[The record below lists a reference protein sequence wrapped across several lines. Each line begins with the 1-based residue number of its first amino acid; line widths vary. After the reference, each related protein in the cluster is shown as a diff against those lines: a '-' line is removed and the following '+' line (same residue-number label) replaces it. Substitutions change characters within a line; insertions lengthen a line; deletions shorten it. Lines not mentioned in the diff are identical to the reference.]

1 MLILSQIVNRIIYQ
15 RQILGLLDPTCPQII
30 IEMKKS
36 VIWLLTLV
44 IACIFMGFI
53 SVQLLYLKNLVQL
66 RNEHFS
72 EIVSHC
78 LYAAATKLE
87 ENETK
92 YYLEENL
99 MFADL
104 QIDKRLP
111 GDTIRK
117 DFSYSIPTA
126 DGNSQ
131 YVLTGKLNS
140 IELKT
145 TDQAKE
151 DARRLQASTYKSQQ
165 EILKNQYFY
174 QKGLLNQ
181 VVLNILSEAGT
192 RPIEERADSAT
203 VKEILINEFANNGI
217 DLGFEF
223 ELYSKNFGQIYSTP
237 NYGKTSET
245 TQVYSQDLF
254 TNDIVN
260 RGVVLK
266 VAFPEKR
273 KFVYSSIT
281 FLIISLLF
289 SFILLSFFIYTIIVA
304 FKQKKLSEM
313 KNDFIHNMTHELKTP
328 ISSISLAAQMLNDE
342 NIRKSPMVLNQ
353 MSKVIGEEAKRL
365 QLQVENV
372 LTISLFDS
380 QKAKLN
386 LQEVDANNEIY
397 KIFNIQKMK
406 AQKLGG
412 NIEANL
418 DAIDAIVNVDKMH
431 FTNIIFNLLDKALK
445 YSKPDVPPILTV
457 STSNPDEDHL
467 QIVIGDNG
475 IGIKKEHLKR
485 IFEKFYRVPTG
496 NLHDVKGFGLGLAYV
511 YKTVT
516 ELNGTITADSEFG
529 KGSKFIIT
537 LPLYK

>member
-1 MLILSQIVNRIIYQ
+1 
-15 RQILGLLDPTCPQII
+15 
-30 IEMKKS
+30 
-36 VIWLLTLV
+36 
-44 IACIFMGFI
+44 MGFI

-140 IELKT
+140 IDLKT

-181 VVLNILSEAGT
+181 VVLNILSEAGK

-237 NYGKTSET
+237 QFGKTSET

-328 ISSISLAAQMLNDE
+328 IASISLAAQMLNDE
-342 NIRKSPMVLNQ
+342 TIRKSPTMLNQ
-353 MSKVIGEEAKRL
+353 MSKAIADESKRL
-365 QLQVENV
+365 QMQVEKV
-372 LTISLFDS
+372 LQMSLFDS
-380 QKAKLN
+380 QKAALKF
-386 LQEVDANNEIY
+386 QDVEANNEIY
-397 KIFNIQKMK
+397 GIINIQKMK
-406 AQKLGG
+406 AQKQGG

-418 DAIDAIVNVDKMH
+418 DAIDDVVNVDKMH
-431 FTNIIFNLLDKALK
+431 FTNIIFNLLDNALK

-511 YKTVT
+511 HKMVT
-516 ELNGTITADSEFG
+516 EFNGTITADSDFG